1 MPQTHPLTAGATAV
15 EITPTDSQF
24 LFGYPHVERYS
35 TGVHDPLWSSALY
48 LSDGAT
54 ELLFI
59 ANDIVNF
66 TRDQVGEIRRR
77 IAEGSS
83 VPAEHIFVT
92 ATHTH
97 SGPKMCDT
105 LSNAADE
112 AVPPADEAYV
122 RFFQDRLVEAALA
135 AVADAAPA
143 EAGLAVADATGVG
156 TNRRDPNGPRDPQV
170 PVLAVRRPGEEK
182 LIAVMTVYAMHP
194 TVLHEDSTLISGDFP
209 GLARQKLQQ
218 SLGANCAVLYHTGA
232 GGNQSPRHVVTGQTF
247 AEAERLGG
255 MFADAVAKALPQ
267 IEYRSEIPLAV
278 ARRTIEPPPREMPD
292 VEAARAKLDAAIER
306 LEELRRT
313 KGLCPETRTAEC
325 DWFGAQESLVLA
337 EAARDGRLAEAI
349 ASCSPA
355 EVIAARV
362 GDAIF
367 LGWPG
372 ECFVEYALDVRRA
385 HPEAFVCCYTNG
397 GLQGYIVTPE
407 AAAEGGYEASNAVFA
422 PATGSLL
429 VRTALELIEELT

>member
-1 MPQTHPLTAGATAV
+1 MTQTQPLLAGSAV
-15 EITPTDSQF
+15 AEITPTDSQF

-35 TGVHDPLWSSALY
+35 SGVHDRLWCSALY

-54 ELLFI
+54 ELLFL

-66 TRDQVGEIRRR
+66 TRDQASDIRRR
-77 IAEGSS
+77 IAEGCS
-83 VPAEHIFVT
+83 VPAGNIFVT

-97 SGPKMCDT
+97 SGPKTCDT
-105 LSNAADE
+105 FSNAADTV
-112 AVPPADEAYV
+112 VPPADPAYV
-122 RFFQDRLVEAALA
+122 NFFQDRVVAAGLA
-135 AVADAAPA
+135 AVADAGPA

-156 TNRRDPNGPRDPQV
+156 TNRRDPSGPRDPQV
-170 PVLAVRRPGEEK
+170 PVLAVRRPDGK
-182 LIAVMTVYAMHP
+182 HIAVMTVYAMHP
-194 TVLHEDSTLISGDFP
+194 TVMHEDSTLVSGDFP
-209 GLARQKLQQ
+209 GMARLKLQE
-218 SLGANCAVLYHTGA
+218 SLGADCAVVYHTGA
-232 GGNQSPRHVVTGQTF
+232 SGNQSPRHVVTGQTF

-255 MFADAVAKALPQ
+255 MFADAVAKVLPQ

-292 VEAARAKLDAAIER
+292 VDSARAKLDEAIER

-313 KGLCPETRTAEC
+313 KGSCPETRTAEC

-337 EAARDGRLAEAI
+337 EGARDGRLDAVI
-349 ASCSPA
+349 AGCSPA

-372 ECFVEYALDVRRA
+372 ECFVEYALEVRRD
-385 HPEAFVCCYTNG
+385 HPQAFICCYTNG

-407 AAAEGGYEASNAVFA
+407 AAAEGGYEASNALFA

-429 VRTALELIEELT
+429 AQTSQELIEELR